1 MDQRRQLLTFVLMLG
16 IFLVWM
22 NVAPHLLPQFFGPPQ
37 GAQPAVADKAGIADK
52 AGEVNPVA
60 PVAADPVPP
69 GEQPRLEAPAEPL
82 ELKEFP
88 ERTILLGDGERD
100 YLQQVELTSL
110 GAAIR
115 SQHLTEP
122 QYQTLDRSGPVRVLG
137 NDSAT
142 SLRTF
147 TVESGA
153 FDALL
158 TRNRRTL
165 ATVHWEFIEEQSEKI
180 ADSNAWKT
188 AVFRFTSSDNRWEA
202 IKTYSLQPAD
212 AANSNYDP
220 AGYLLHVSLVFRNL
234 SDEAGTLRYTLQGPV
249 GMPLENA
256 ENTQIFRKVE
266 AGTLEDPSDPADVT
280 LVSLS
285 AKAAVDEI
293 NEAIAENAPGKRPTW
308 RYPIKWAGVDM
319 QFFAALVMPQG
330 NQLGDQDKDGKPDAW
345 FEEILPVVVEETT
358 PIERSDVSLL
368 FKSREL
374 AVPAAGEVRHD
385 FQIYLGPKRAQLLE
399 PFLADSVM
407 DTGWFGF
414 VSKGMVWLLNIFH
427 HSLLLPYWMAI
438 ILLTVIVRACM
449 FPISK
454 RQVASMQKM
463 KEINPKLQ
471 ELKARHADDKE
482 ALTRAQLELMRKHGY
497 NPLSG
502 CLPIFLQL
510 PIFIGLYNGLNT
522 AVDLRLAQFLWA
534 DSLATPDALFALP
547 FRVPVLGWTEFNLLP
562 LLTIVLFIVQNKL
575 FTPPPTNE
583 EQALQQ
589 KMMNVM
595 MVVIGVMFYR
605 VPAGLCV
612 YFIASSLWGICE
624 RKLLDRHKRVLEA
637 RGVLTEPAKTV
648 DSAPK
653 PPREPGFIQKLLE
666 AADQAKNQTN
676 GKSRQ
681 GSPDRGDAK
690 KSKPRR

>member
-1 MDQRRQLLTFVLMLG
+1 MDQRRQILTFVLMLG

-22 NVAPHLLPQFFGPPQ
+22 NVAPHILPQFFGPPPAPPQ
-37 GAQPAVADKAGIADK
+37 PVAKDDGAKPAAPVADVPAAPAQPREQPAVA
-52 AGEVNPVA
+52 
-60 PVAADPVPP
+60 PP
-69 GEQPRLEAPAEPL
+69 AVPL
-82 ELKEFP
+82 ELQEFP
-88 ERTILLGDGERD
+88 ERTILLGDAEKG

-122 QYQTLDRSGPVRVLG
+122 QYRTLDRKGPVQVLG
-137 NDSAT
+137 NNPET

-147 TVESGA
+147 TVESDA
-153 FDALL
+153 FDAQLL
-158 TRNRRTL
+158 AHRRTL
-165 ATVHWEFIEEQSEKI
+165 ASVHWGFVEEQSEKI
-180 ADSNAWKT
+180 ADSDAWKT
-188 AVFRFTSSDNRWEA
+188 AVFRFTSPDGRWEA

-212 AANSNYDP
+212 AATSNHDP
-220 AGYLLHVSLVFRNL
+220 SGYLLNVSLVFRNL
-234 SDEAGTLRYTLQGPV
+234 SDAPGSLRYNLQGPV
-249 GMPLENA
+249 GVPLENA
-256 ENTQIFRKVE
+256 ENTQIYRKVE
-266 AGTLEDPSDPADVT
+266 AGTLEDPADPADVS

-285 AKAAVDEI
+285 AAAAVDQI
-293 NEAIAENAPGKRPTW
+293 NDAIAENAPGKRPTW

-330 NQLGDQDKDGKPDAW
+330 DQLGDKDKDGKPDAW
-345 FEEILPVVVEETT
+345 FEEILPVIVTEAT
-358 PIERSDVSLL
+358 PVERSDVSLL

-374 AVPAAGEVRHD
+374 AVPAAGEMRHD

-407 DTGWFGF
+407 DIGWFGPI
-414 VSKGMVWLLNIFH
+414 SKGMVWLLNAFH
-427 HSLLLPYWMAI
+427 HSLYLPYWMAI

-471 ELKARHADDKE
+471 ELKAKHADDKE

-534 DSLATPDALFALP
+534 DSLAAPDALFHMP
-547 FRVPVLGWTEFNLLP
+547 FRIPFLGTDFNLLP
-562 LLTIVLFIVQNKL
+562 LLTVVLFIVQNKL

-595 MVVIGVMFYR
+595 MVVIGVMFYH

-637 RGVLTEPAKTV
+637 RGVLTEPVKTV
-648 DSAPK
+648 DLAPK

-666 AADQAKNQTN
+666 AADQAKNPTS

-681 GSPDRGDAK
+681 TSDRGDAK